1 MAEEGTPVQSWK
13 QNKALVAYLQEGA
26 RNKRAIH
33 PEGGRLNLVP
43 AGIMMHNGGQGA
55 GDGGCKI
62 IFDTGWIRSAPEAQ
76 NESPGTGSCDKPSES
91 FASPKIAAKE
101 QSAMADKV
109 DGSA

>member
-62 IFDTGWIRSAPEAQ
+62 IFDTGWIRSAPEV
-76 NESPGTGSCDKPSES
+76 G
-91 FASPKIAAKE
+91 
-101 QSAMADKV
+101 V
-109 DGSA
+109 